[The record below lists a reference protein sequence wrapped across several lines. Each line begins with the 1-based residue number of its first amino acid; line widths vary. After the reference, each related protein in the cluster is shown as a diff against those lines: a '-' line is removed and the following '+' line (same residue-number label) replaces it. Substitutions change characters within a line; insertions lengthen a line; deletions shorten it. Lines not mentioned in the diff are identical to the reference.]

1 MFLGTACYVLHIQ
14 GEQVLVHTLGV
25 VVLNIMIA
33 IQKGLDGVVE
43 LVWER
48 VGCRRGGEGGGQCSY
63 GFAHRSGGHVVS
75 ECDDVES
82 QGKESVVLAFIE
94 KPQQAAA
101 DELRAV
107 WKKRVLVE
115 VAWAGRAVKVVSML
129 LL

>member
-1 MFLGTACYVLHIQ
+1 MAVNALTASRIDL
-14 GEQVLVHTLGV
+14 ENAV
-25 VVLNIMIA
+25 VSKRDGSNGA
-33 IQKGLDGVVE
+33 ILP
-43 LVWER
+43 
-48 VGCRRGGEGGGQCSY
+48 
-63 GFAHRSGGHVVS
+63 GGHVVS